1 MLLGIVVCVVYL
13 AGLIGLQK
21 ASGVPYV
28 AIAESEP
35 NLRKGVLIP
44 VGVMTAVLIAFL
56 AATGRL
62 ADAFTFTPTVYAV
75 WLWLIPVVIMLGV
88 ILRLVRNP
96 WSQVSGRFVVVAMLA
111 TFLVGLSEEL
121 LLRGYFADV
130 LSERGLGLV
139 WISVISSVV
148 FGLLHGANILNGQDV
163 RTTVQQVVGA
173 AILGLGLFATL
184 ALTGSLWV
192 PIALHA
198 LFDFSLIVGGS
209 VKREGSAARKDEAVL
224 ILAVYVLSLAS
235 IVALLLA

>member
-13 AGLIGLQK
+13 AGLIALQK

-44 VGVMTAVLIAFL
+44 VGIMTAALVAFL

-62 ADAFTFTPTVYAV
+62 DDAFTFAPKVSAG
-75 WLWLIPVVIMLGV
+75 WLWSIPVVILLGV
-88 ILRLVRNP
+88 VLRLVRNP
-96 WSQVSGRFVVVAMLA
+96 WSQVNGRFVVVALIA

-121 LLRGYFADV
+121 LIRGYFVDV
-130 LSERGLGLV
+130 LAERGLGLV
-139 WISVISSVV
+139 WVGVVSSLV

-163 RTTVQQVVGA
+163 ATTVQQVVA
-173 AILGLGLFATL
+173 SAILGLGLFASL
-184 ALTGSLWV
+184 VLTGTLWL
-192 PIALHA
+192 PIALHF

-209 VKREGSAARKDEAVL
+209 VKKDGDAQKKDEVVL
-224 ILAVYVLSLAS
+224 ILAMYVLSLAS
-235 IVALLLA
+235 VVALVLA

>member
-44 VGVMTAVLIAFL
+44 VGVMTVVLVAFL

-62 ADAFTFTPTVYAV
+62 ADAFTFAPTVSAA

-96 WSQVSGRFVVVAMLA
+96 WSQVSGRFVVVALLA

-130 LSERGLGLV
+130 LVERGLALV

-148 FGLLHGANILNGQDV
+148 FGLLHGANILNGQDA
-163 RTTVQQVVGA
+163 RTTLQQVVA
-173 AILGLGLFATL
+173 SAIMGLGLFAAL
-184 ALTGSLWV
+184 VLTGSLWL
-192 PIALHA
+192 PIALHF
-198 LFDFSLIVGGS
+198 LFDFSLVVGGS
-209 VKREGSAARKDEAVL
+209 VKKEDSAAAKDEAVL
-224 ILAVYVLSLAS
+224 IIAMYVLSLAS
-235 IVALLLA
+235 IVALVLA